1 MIRVHMLLAVAGAA
15 LVGLVSDM
23 RVAGQ
28 EKRLSPHETVSAQV
42 DGAKVSITYGR
53 PYKKGRQ
60 IFGGLVPHDTI
71 WRTGADE
78 ATTLTT
84 DKALMFGNLHV
95 NPGSA
100 TLYTLPTAKGPWKLV
115 INKQTG
121 QDGTEY
127 DQKLDLGRID
137 MKVETLSSPVEQFTI
152 AIEDTPQGGHIVMTW
167 DTTKMTIP
175 FSVM

>member
-1 MIRVHMLLAVAGAA
+1 MIRVHVLAV
-15 LVGLVSDM
+15 VGLALMSGWSEAGI
-23 RVAGQ
+23 AGQ

-42 DGAKVSITYGR
+42 DGAKVSVTYGR

-60 IFGGLVPHDTI
+60 IAGGLIPYDTV

-84 DKALMFGNLHV
+84 DRALMFGNLHV
-95 NPGSA
+95 NAGSA
-100 TLYTLPTAKGPWKLV
+100 TLFTLASPKGPWKLI

-121 QDGTEY
+121 QMGTDY
-127 DQKLDLGRID
+127 DEKQDLGRVD
-137 MKVETLSSPVEQFTI
+137 MRVETLSSPVEQFTI
-152 AIEDTPQGGHIVMTW
+152 AIEDTPQGGQIVMTW

-175 FSVM
+175 FGVM